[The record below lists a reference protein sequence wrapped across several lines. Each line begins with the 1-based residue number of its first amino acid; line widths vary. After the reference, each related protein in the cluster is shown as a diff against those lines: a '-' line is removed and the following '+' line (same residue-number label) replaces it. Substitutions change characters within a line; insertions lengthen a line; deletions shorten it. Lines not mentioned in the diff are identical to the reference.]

1 MEFELYDAKSGKV
14 FTKTIKPMSKALD
27 FINKCKHSR
36 KIVILSQRYV

>member
-1 MEFELYDAKSGKV
+1 MEFELYDLKTGKT
-14 FTKTIKPMSKALD
+14 FKKTITPMAKAQT